1 MSITTRS
8 RSWLRYLEESSWER
22 GHPCPHECGARKE
35 FASLRKRAGWEA
47 RVPTMIPLK
56 PLNHDAIPAA
66 LEKANK
72 YRLLNEPGAAESIY
86 LDILA
91 VDPDNQEAL
100 KNIVLAMSDRFG
112 KDYAVG
118 DTHIND
124 FVAKLTDPYQ
134 KAYYTGIV
142 YERRAK
148 ATLNKGGLQAY
159 ELFTTAMEWFE
170 KAEAIRP
177 AGNDDAILRW
187 NGCARIINRN
197 KLRPHVMSAG
207 DTLE

>member
-1 MSITTRS
+1 M
-8 RSWLRYLEESSWER
+8 YE
-22 GHPCPHECGARKE
+22 
-35 FASLRKRAGWEA
+35 
-47 RVPTMIPLK
+47 LK
-56 PLNHDAIPAA
+56 PLSHEAVPAA
-66 LEKANK
+66 LEKANR

-91 VDPDNQEAL
+91 VEPDNQEAL

-118 DTHIND
+118 DARVTEY
-124 FVAKLTDPYQ
+124 LTRISGDYDR
-134 KAYYTGIV
+134 AYYSGIM

-148 ATLNKGGLQAY
+148 ATLDKGGVGAY
-159 ELFTTAMEWFE
+159 ELFRQAMDCFE
-170 KAEAIRP
+170 KAESMRP

-197 KLRPHVMSAG
+197 RLEPLESAS
-207 DTLE
+207 DFIE

>member
-1 MSITTRS
+1 M
-8 RSWLRYLEESSWER
+8 
-22 GHPCPHECGARKE
+22 
-35 FASLRKRAGWEA
+35 FN
-47 RVPTMIPLK
+47 LK
-56 PLNHDAIPAA
+56 PLSQEAIPAA

-118 DTHIND
+118 DTN
-124 FVAKLTDPYQ
+124 VNEYLAKLSDEYQ
-134 KAYYTGIV
+134 RAYYTGIV
-142 YERRAK
+142 YERRGK
-148 ATLNKGGLQAY
+148 ATLAKDGFQAY
-159 ELFTTAMEWFE
+159 ELLTAAMEWFE
-170 KAEAIRP
+170 RAEAIRP

-197 KLRPHVMSAG
+197 KLEPHVMSAG
-207 DTLE
+207 NTLE